1 MLELQVVNKYYKNG
15 ETSIHVLKDVNLKI
29 PQGEV
34 AVIMGPS
41 GSGKSTLLAISAGL
55 DQADEGKVWLDGISY
70 SEKTEEELSN
80 IRLQKIG
87 FIFQNFKLI
96 KTLTALENVSLPLVV
111 SSRFKEK
118 DIYEKAIELLDR
130 VGLSHRKNH
139 YPYQLSG
146 GEEQR
151 VAIARSFINNPLVLF
166 ADEPTGNLDTKN
178 ADIILTLLKELND
191 IQHSTLII
199 VTHDPNIKRIANTI
213 YEMNDGRIGIQK

>member
-1 MLELQVVNKYYKNG
+1 M
-15 ETSIHVLKDVNLKI
+15 
-29 PQGEV
+29 
-34 AVIMGPS
+34 
-41 GSGKSTLLAISAGL
+41 
-55 DQADEGKVWLDGISY
+55 
-70 SEKTEEELSN
+70 
-80 IRLQKIG
+80 
-87 FIFQNFKLI
+87 
-96 KTLTALENVSLPLVV
+96 VV